1 MEHMTNGDILK
12 FHFDVKCD
20 DFLAYKK
27 LITEARNN
35 PPEGYSEKHH
45 VCPRSLGAKVT
56 TGNLVR
62 LKASDHF
69 KAHFHLMNSATTDLA
84 KDKMTMAFWLMHTDS
99 KFTSGRSGDLE
110 WVELVAETYAIT
122 RELYAKNQSEKMQGH
137 WGSNET
143 PDKKHASIIK
153 AKATRIANGGYNF
166 HTDEQREKISEANK
180 KRFEDRTNVPA
191 FGKQWIHNPSTGE
204 KVRIPKD
211 EAIPEGWLSGIGK
224 RKERSDKGSSKPSP
238 SEETKAKIARK
249 VRENHANGVYD
260 GVDFSKSDETKEK
273 IREARRNQVISP
285 EHLEKLRQGNVKAHQ
300 DGRHSGKGGWTWGAK
315 AKIEVFQKDPLTN
328 S

>member
-35 PPEGYSEKHH
+35 PHDGYSEKHH

-122 RELYAKNQSEKMQGH
+122 RELYAKNQSEKYAGRNLMADRRTPEEISNFSRK
-137 WGSNET
+137 GSV
-143 PDKKHASIIK
+143 
-153 AKATRIANGGYNF
+153 TRVANGYTHSEETRKKLG
-166 HTDEQREKISEANK
+166 EANK

-191 FGKQWIHNPSTGE
+191 FGKQWIHNPSTGD

-211 EAIPEGWLSGIGK
+211 EAIPDGWLSGVGK

-249 VRENHANGVYD
+249 VRENHSNGVY
-260 GVDFSKSDETKEK
+260 SS
-273 IREARRNQVISP
+273 S
-285 EHLEKLRQGNVKAHQ
+285 
-300 DGRHSGKGGWTWGAK
+300 
-315 AKIEVFQKDPLTN
+315 
-328 S
+328 